1 MFMKKKCVFFDADG
15 TILDIEKGVPEET
28 KLAIKNLIHN
38 GHRVFLCTGRSRAYI
53 PKEVENLCF
62 TGMITNLGAYM
73 EYGGKCIQNREI
85 SSENA
90 EHAVKVLWC

>member
-1 MFMKKKCVFFDADG
+1 MKKKCVFFDADG

-53 PKEVENLCF
+53 LIIPGLFEPPIRTLRATIPENESHIF
-62 TGMITNLGAYM
+62 
-73 EYGGKCIQNREI
+73 R
-85 SSENA
+85 
-90 EHAVKVLWC
+90 

>member
-1 MFMKKKCVFFDADG
+1 MKKKCVFFDADG

-53 PKEVENLCF
+53 PKEVEN
-62 TGMITNLGAYM
+62 
-73 EYGGKCIQNREI
+73 
-85 SSENA
+85 
-90 EHAVKVLWC
+90 

>member
-1 MFMKKKCVFFDADG
+1 MKKKCVFFDADG

-53 PKEVENLCF
+53 PKEV
-62 TGMITNLGAYM
+62 
-73 EYGGKCIQNREI
+73 
-85 SSENA
+85 
-90 EHAVKVLWC
+90 

>member
-1 MFMKKKCVFFDADG
+1 MKKKCVFFDADG

-53 PKEVENLCF
+53 PKEVF
-62 TGMITNLGAYM
+62 
-73 EYGGKCIQNREI
+73 YGHDYQFRCLYGIWREVY
-85 SSENA
+85 S
-90 EHAVKVLWC
+90 K